1 MKFWSDQKVPAQ
13 KPLIRLSLLCLQ
25 SCTAD
30 VRDGVAT
37 FLVDADL
44 KKAIG
49 KPAAGLTSRLEGML
63 EEAFAFTAIL
73 DRDMLNTL
81 MLPIGNLLMRSA
93 LMIVSKEKK
102 VFDGAKKTPDILQAM
117 YLQVLSEATGNDVS
131 YEPWSGQNV
140 DVAPVAQATEAP
152 KTKPAPFKA

>member
-25 SCTAD
+25 SCMAD

-37 FLVDADL
+37 FLVNSDL
-44 KKAIG
+44 EEAIG

-73 DRDMLNTL
+73 DRDMFVQYSDAAH
-81 MLPIGNLLMRSA
+81 R
-93 LMIVSKEKK
+93 
-102 VFDGAKKTPDILQAM
+102 
-117 YLQVLSEATGNDVS
+117 
-131 YEPWSGQNV
+131 
-140 DVAPVAQATEAP
+140 
-152 KTKPAPFKA
+152 

>member
-25 SCTAD
+25 SCMAD

-37 FLVDADL
+37 FLVDSDL

-63 EEAFAFTAIL
+63 REAFAFTAIL
-73 DRDMLNTL
+73 DRDMLNAL

-93 LMIVSKEKK
+93 LMIVNTEKK
-102 VFDGAKKTPDILQAM
+102 RLMAPRKHPRISRPCTYRSCRRPLATMSHTNPGQDRILMQ
-117 YLQVLSEATGNDVS
+117 LQ
-131 YEPWSGQNV
+131 
-140 DVAPVAQATEAP
+140 
-152 KTKPAPFKA
+152 